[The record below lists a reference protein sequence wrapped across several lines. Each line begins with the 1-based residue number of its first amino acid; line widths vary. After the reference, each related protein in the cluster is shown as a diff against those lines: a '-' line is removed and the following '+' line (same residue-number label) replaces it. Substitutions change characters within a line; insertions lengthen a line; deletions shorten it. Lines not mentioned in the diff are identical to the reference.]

1 MAMIVSGAFA
11 VAGMIH
17 LLPLRGLAGDDALAA
32 LYGVEVRDATTRVLL
47 RHRALQLGLLG
58 VLLGSAAWRVE
69 LRPAAW
75 LAGVVSAGGFLA
87 MVGRPDAQGPRVAR
101 VWWADVVALAALAV
115 AACGGGVW

>member
-47 RHRALQLGLLG
+47 RHRALQLGAG
-58 VLLGSAAWRVE
+58 PPGS
-69 LRPAAW
+69 RPTRSRPR
-75 LAGVVSAGGFLA
+75 SACA
-87 MVGRPDAQGPRVAR
+87 
-101 VWWADVVALAALAV
+101 
-115 AACGGGVW
+115 